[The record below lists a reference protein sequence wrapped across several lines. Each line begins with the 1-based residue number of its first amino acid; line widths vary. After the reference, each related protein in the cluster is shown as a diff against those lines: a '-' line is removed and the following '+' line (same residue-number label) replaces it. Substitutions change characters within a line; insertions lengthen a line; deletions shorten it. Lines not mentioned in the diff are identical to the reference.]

1 MKMLTVN
8 DMYNFTKQK
17 NVPLLSNFSGL
28 FWKEYIDNFDKYDK
42 VFNRMYRSFIYFIQP
57 LDVDIEELTELF
69 IDDVSTHLLIN
80 SKKYSELYRAYMLN
94 EEDYLLLE
102 NYNITESMSRNISNT
117 GNTTRNGYN
126 DTISETLG
134 SHTDNNNES
143 IGERVD
149 SKSDNIGSVS
159 TTTTSTTGAQ
169 TNSQTNKVTAFDVDD
184 FKNESGVD
192 TVNGERID
200 SGNNTVSEQNNTYSN
215 TIGNQKNSSSTTFGE
230 QNNTSTH
237 VVGDRIDNHSEEET
251 ESYTLNRKGNI
262 GVQTATDMLVKHNRF
277 WNEYEF
283 YTKIFEDIC
292 RELLNLVD

>member
-1 MKMLTVN
+1 
-8 DMYNFTKQK
+8 MYNFTKQK

-42 VFNRMYRSFIYFIQP
+42 VFNRMYKSFIYFIQP

-80 SKKYSELYRAYMLN
+80 SKKYSELYRAYMIN

-117 GNTTRNGYN
+117 ANTTRNGYN

-134 SHTDNNNES
+134 SHTDNNSES

-149 SKSDNIGSVS
+149 NKSDNIGSVS
-159 TTTTSTTGAQ
+159 TTTTNTTGAQ
-169 TNSQTNKVTAFDVDD
+169 TNTQTNKVTAFDVDD

-200 SGNNTVSEQNNTYSN
+200 SGNNTVSEQNNTYSS
-215 TIGNQKNSSSTTFGE
+215 TIGNQENSSSTTFGE